1 MTFMTSLHGRA
12 ALTAAALLTGGAFLL
27 NCAGTLDE
35 DDFPPG
41 DQGSGGT
48 DDQGAGAGSGGATT
62 SGGPNGCAEA
72 PALVTM
78 KCATAGCHDA
88 SSKLGGLSLA
98 AGWENM
104 VQGQASACGGGS
116 MVLVP
121 GDPDASTIY
130 TKVTPNP
137 PCNGRMPFGA
147 AALSDTEIACIRDF
161 ITALP
166 P

>member
-1 MTFMTSLHGRA
+1 MTSLHGRA
-12 ALTAAALLTGGAFLL
+12 ALTAAALLTGGALL
-27 NCAGTLDE
+27 MSCAGTLD
-35 DDFPPG
+35 DDEFPPG

-48 DDQGAGAGSGGATT
+48 DDQGAGAGTAAGSGG
-62 SGGPNGCAEA
+62 GGGRTGCAEA

-88 SSKLGGLSLA
+88 NSKLAGLSLA
-98 AGWENM
+98 AGWENT
-104 VQGQASACGGGS
+104 VRGQASACGGGS

-130 TKVTPNP
+130 TKVTPTP
-137 PCNGRMPFGA
+137 PCNSRMPFGA
-147 AALSDTEIACIRDF
+147 AALSDDEIACLRDF
-161 ITALP
+161 IAALP